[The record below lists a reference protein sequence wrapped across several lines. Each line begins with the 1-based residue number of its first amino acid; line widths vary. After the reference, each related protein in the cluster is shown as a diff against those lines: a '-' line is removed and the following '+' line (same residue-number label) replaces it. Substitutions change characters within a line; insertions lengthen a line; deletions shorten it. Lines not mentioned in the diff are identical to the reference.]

1 MTNADVRTRRFFNQ
15 IDFFETYPNP
25 LTNGMLQSCK
35 ISLVM
40 ENNRLAIQAAIKG
53 CYGIDHNDARLIRIT
68 NTLQIGEIL
77 ISENLLPEARN
88 NPRIDIIGAAEELAF
103 DARENLL

>member
-1 MTNADVRTRRFFNQ
+1 MTNADVCTRRFFNQ

-35 ISLVM
+35 IPLVM
-40 ENNRLAIQAAIKG
+40 ENDRLAIQAAIKG
-53 CYGIDHNDARLIRIT
+53 CYGIDHNDARLIRIK

-77 ISENLLPEARN
+77 ISENLSPEARN